1 MRAACVRFC
10 ITSSQYLCLS
20 KRQLASTTT
29 TMAETRKRQREAK
42 ELLDPAT
49 KTPRISFS
57 SSETIDRILFA
68 SRINDSS
75 ITTTKAGWCLREGL
89 EHVISVNE
97 GKLLSLI
104 EQHGIPPFYLQS
116 SHCRHDNDEASPQ
129 SSWVEPKTC
138 FQSLCRIIA
147 GQQLAGAAARTVW
160 KRLLETTSPGMLSPE
175 IILMLEEQGAEKH
188 LQKPAGLSRAKAGA
202 IVTLAKA
209 FQDGELSEEF
219 LLTAEEDVLRAALL
233 QIKGIGPWT
242 CDMFAM
248 FYLHQP
254 NILPLGDLG
263 VRKGMQ
269 RCFALTGKGKK
280 GTLCANQDATRMR
293 QVMEPYRPYQSL
305 VTYYMWRVADTPDF
319 YNEKKKSATTPGKKS
334 GPNARD
340 ATML

>member
-1 MRAACVRFC
+1 MV
-10 ITSSQYLCLS
+10 
-20 KRQLASTTT
+20 
-29 TMAETRKRQREAK
+29 ETRKRQREAK
-42 ELLDPAT
+42 ELLDPT
-49 KTPRISFS
+49 KTS
-57 SSETIDRILFA
+57 SSKAVDRILCA
-68 SRINDSS
+68 SGLNVSS
-75 ITTTKAGWCLREGL
+75 TTTKAGWCLREGL
-89 EHVISVNE
+89 EHVVSVNE

-104 EQHGIPPFYLQS
+104 EQHGPPPFYLQS
-116 SHCRHDNDEASPQ
+116 SHCRHDNEASPQ
-129 SSWVEPKTC
+129 SSCIDPTTC

-160 KRLLETTSPGMLSPE
+160 KRLLETTSGMLSPE
-175 IILMLEEQGAEKH
+175 RVLMLEEQGVEQH

-202 IVTLAKA
+202 VVTLAKA
-209 FQDGELSEEF
+209 FQDETLSEEF
-219 LLTAEEDVLRAALL
+219 LLTAEEDTLRAALL

-269 RCFALTGKGKK
+269 RCFELTGKGKK

-293 QVMEPYRPYQSL
+293 QVMEPFRPYQSL

-319 YNEKKKSATTPGKKS
+319 YNEKKKSANAPENKNGPSARRVTP
-334 GPNARD
+334 
-340 ATML
+340 